1 MLEISFAMG
10 LKERGMFAHRESR
23 EQDVIERTVRCPDG
37 KSVLPYM
44 VELSSFL

>member
-10 LKERGMFAHRESR
+10 LEERGMFAHRESR
-23 EQDVIERTVRCPDG
+23 ELGMIERTVRSTDG
-37 KSVLPYM
+37 KPVLPYM